1 MRRSGRRARPR
12 SKQRSS
18 SDFRNFRSRVAYDG
32 TRYAGFQV
40 QRNAPTVQA
49 ELERALATICG
60 EAIRTVG
67 AGRTD
72 AGVHATGQVISFRS
86 ATGLDGA
93 SIGRGVNALLPADI
107 AIADVEEAG
116 EDFHAR
122 YSATGRTYEYRIRN
136 APQREPLERGREHW
150 LPRPLDVAAMERA
163 SGMLVGRHDLS
174 AFAIGPGGTRTVRR
188 AAWSREGTLLRF
200 VIEADGFL
208 RGMVRGIVGTLL
220 WVGRGRIGTEAFAG
234 ILEGRDR
241 SLAGPSAPAAGLCL
255 VEVRYDGPTSDR
267 ADAADEDE

>member
-1 MRRSGRRARPR
+1 
-12 SKQRSS
+12 
-18 SDFRNFRSRVAYDG
+18 
-32 TRYAGFQV
+32 V

-60 EAIRTVG
+60 EAIKTIG

-86 ATGLDGA
+86 ATRLDGA
-93 SIGRGVNALLPADI
+93 TIGRGVNALLPADI

-122 YSATGRTYEYRIRN
+122 YSATGRTYEYRIRS
-136 APQREPLERGREHW
+136 APQREPLERHREHW
-150 LPRPLDVAAMERA
+150 LPRPLDVEAMGRA
-163 SGMLVGRHDLS
+163 SGLLIGRRDFS
-174 AFAIGPGGTRTVRR
+174 AFAVAPGSTTKPGDDRTGRAGTRTVRT

-220 WVGRGRIGTEAFAG
+220 WVGRGRITADELAA

-241 SLAGPSAPAAGLCL
+241 ARAGPSAPAAGLCL
-255 VEVRYDGPTSDR
+255 VNVSYEGQPSERSD
-267 ADAADEDE
+267 DAGHE